1 VFPVIINFDLNDLQA
16 FRAVVDKGS
25 FRGAAEAIRIS
36 QPALSRRIEKLE
48 SALDVKLFER
58 TTRRLLLSDSGAA
71 YLRTCSRVLA
81 EIAEA
86 ELALHDELNEPCG
99 PLRVDLPASFGRLHA
114 LPAVLDFA
122 RRHPRLQPHIT
133 LSDRFVD
140 MLEDAIDV
148 IVRIGG
154 PQVWPAGVEH
164 RYLGS
169 QRTVFCAAPSYLAEH
184 GTPRDERDLQALGCV
199 LYACADGST
208 PPLHF
213 ASGRQG
219 ATQLK
224 SISGRL
230 AIGDAEG
237 QAIAIMAGHGI
248 AQLPTWL
255 VQRQLDEGSLVEVL
269 PEFASEGLPIH
280 LAWRRN
286 RRHLPKVSALVEAL
300 SAQLITVLDPQV
312 KGR

>member
-1 VFPVIINFDLNDLQA
+1 MPVAEHLKDIDFFVNVANA
-16 FRAVVDKGS
+16 GS
-25 FRGAAEAIRIS
+25 FIAAAERMNLTSSAVSKGVAR
-36 QPALSRRIEKLE
+36 LEKRLQ
-48 SALDVKLFER
+48 VRLFER

-71 YLRTCSRVLA
+71 YYRTCSRVLA

-86 ELALHDELNEPCG
+86 EMALHDELNEPCG

-255 VQRQLDEGSLVEVL
+255 VQRQLDQGSLVEVL

-300 SAQLITVLDPQV
+300 SAQLIPVLDPQV